1 MDWVVRFGLA
11 ELALGGLLGW
21 AMVVRDER
29 PEWLRRIGVVAPQR
43 IRQVH
48 LDYVMMGL
56 ILIAVGL
63 AVPDLPKAV
72 AIALVFGTIVNP
84 FLFVPLAFQPDVDK
98 RLWYRTLAVVSFIGV
113 SGGLVV
119 AAIVGPG

>member
-1 MDWVVRFGLA
+1 MDWVVQIGLV

-21 AMVVRDER
+21 AMVIRAER
-29 PEWLRRIGVVAPQR
+29 SEWLKRIGVVAPQR

-56 ILIAVGL
+56 ILIGVGL
-63 AVPDLPKAV
+63 AVPALPT
-72 AIALVFGTIVNP
+72 AIAAALVFGTAVNP
-84 FLFVPLAFQPDVDK
+84 FLFVPLAFEPDAEK
-98 RLWYRTLAVVSFIGV
+98 QLWYRLLAVVSFIGV
-113 SGGLVV
+113 SGGLVA

>member
-1 MDWVVRFGLA
+1 MDWVVRIGLV

-21 AMVVRDER
+21 AMVVRAEKS
-29 PEWLRRIGVVAPQR
+29 EWLTRIGVVAPQR

-63 AVPDLPKAV
+63 AVPDLPTG
-72 AIALVFGTIVNP
+72 I
-84 FLFVPLAFQPDVDK
+84 
-98 RLWYRTLAVVSFIGV
+98 
-113 SGGLVV
+113 SGGLVA
-119 AAIVGPG
+119 AAIVARRSRWRD

>member
-1 MDWVVRFGLA
+1 MIQIGLI

-21 AMVVRDER
+21 AMVLRQESPDF
-29 PEWLRRIGVVAPQR
+29 LRRIGVVAPQR

-63 AVPDLPKAV
+63 AIPDLPT
-72 AIALVFGTIVNP
+72 AIAVPLVFGTVVNP
-84 FLFVPLAFQPDVDK
+84 LLFVPLAFDPETEK
-98 RLWYRTLAVVSFIGV
+98 RLWYRALAVVSFLGV
-113 SGGLVV
+113 SGGLVA
-119 AAIVGPG
+119 AAIVGPA

>member
-1 MDWVVRFGLA
+1 MIRIGWI

-21 AMVVRDER
+21 AMVLRQER
-29 PEWLRRIGVVAPQR
+29 PDLLRRIGVVAPQR

-63 AVPDLPKAV
+63 AIPDLST
-72 AIALVFGTIVNP
+72 AIAIPLVFGTIVNP
-84 FLFVPLAFQPDVDK
+84 FLFVPLAFEPDVEQ
-98 RLWYRTLAVVSFIGV
+98 RAWYRALAVVSFLGV
-113 SGGLVV
+113 SGGLVA

>member
-1 MDWVVRFGLA
+1 MEWVVQIGLV

-21 AMVVRDER
+21 AMVIREER
-29 PEWLRRIGVVAPQR
+29 PQWIRRIGIVAPQR

-56 ILIAVGL
+56 ILIGVGL
-63 AVPDLPKAV
+63 AVPDLPTGV
-72 AIALVFGTIVNP
+72 AAALVFGTAVNP
-84 FLFVPLAFQPDVDK
+84 FLFVPLAFDPDVEK
-98 RLWYRTLAVVSFIGV
+98 RLWYRLLAIVSFLGV
-113 SGGLVV
+113 SGGLVA

>member
-1 MDWVVRFGLA
+1 MDWVIRIGLI

-21 AMVVRDER
+21 AMVAREER
-29 PEWLRRIGVVAPQR
+29 PKWLRRIGVVAPQR

-63 AVPDLPKAV
+63 AIPDLPT
-72 AIALVFGTIVNP
+72 AIAVPLVFGTFVNP
-84 FLFVPLAFQPDVDK
+84 LLFVPLAFDPEAK
-98 RLWYRTLAVVSFIGV
+98 ERAWYRALAVVSFLGV
-113 SGGLVV
+113 SGGLVA
-119 AAIVGPG
+119 AAILGP

>member
-1 MDWVVRFGLA
+1 MIQIGLV

-21 AMVVRDER
+21 AMVLRQESPDF
-29 PEWLRRIGVVAPQR
+29 LRRIGVVAPQR

-63 AVPDLPKAV
+63 AISDLSTAV
-72 AIALVFGTIVNP
+72 AVPLVFGTVVNP
-84 FLFVPLAFQPDVDK
+84 LLFVPLAFEPDTEK
-98 RLWYRTLAVVSFIGV
+98 RLWYRAIAVVSFLGV
-113 SGGLVV
+113 SGGLVA
-119 AAIVGPG
+119 AAIAGPS

>member
-1 MDWVVRFGLA
+1 MTWVVQVGLV

-21 AMVVRDER
+21 AMVVREEK
-29 PEWLRRIGVVAPQR
+29 PELLKRIGIVAPQR

-56 ILIAVGL
+56 ILIGVGL
-63 AVPDLPKAV
+63 AVPDLPS
-72 AIALVFGTIVNP
+72 AIAAALVFGTAVNP
-84 FLFVPLAFQPDVDK
+84 FLFVPLAFDPDVEK
-98 RLWYRTLAVVSFIGV
+98 RLWYRLLAVVSFVGV
-113 SGGLVV
+113 SRGLVA

>member
-1 MDWVVRFGLA
+1 MDWVVHIGIA

-21 AMVVRDER
+21 AMVIRMEKPD
-29 PEWLRRIGVVAPQR
+29 WLKRIGVVAPQR

-56 ILIAVGL
+56 ILIGVGL
-63 AVPDLPKAV
+63 AVPDLPTGVAV
-72 AIALVFGTIVNP
+72 ALVFGTVVNP
-84 FLFVPLAFQPDVDK
+84 FLFVPLAFNPDVDK
-98 RLWYRTLAVVSFIGV
+98 RLWFRSLSVLSFLAM
-113 SGGLVV
+113 SGSLVI

>member
-1 MDWVVRFGLA
+1 MDWLIEIGLV

-21 AMVVRDER
+21 AMVVRAEK
-29 PEWLRRIGVVAPQR
+29 PGWLTRIGVVAPQR

-56 ILIAVGL
+56 ISAAVGL
-63 AVPDLPKAV
+63 AVPGLPV
-72 AIALVFGTIVNP
+72 AIGVALAFGTFVNP
-84 FLFVPLAFQPDVDK
+84 LLFVPLAFDPGVEK
-98 RLWYRTLAVVSFIGV
+98 RLWYRLLSVVSFV
-113 SGGLVV
+113 AMSGSLVA

>member
-1 MDWVVRFGLA
+1 MDWVVQIGLV

-21 AMVVRDER
+21 AMVVREEKV
-29 PEWLRRIGVVAPQR
+29 EWLRRIGMVAPQR

-56 ILIAVGL
+56 ILIGVGL
-63 AVPDLPKAV
+63 AVPDLPKAI
-72 AIALVFGTIVNP
+72 ALALVFGTIVNP
-84 FLFVPLAFQPDVDK
+84 FLFVPLAFDPDVAQ
-98 RLWYRTLAVVSFIGV
+98 RSWYRVLAVVSFLGV
-113 SGGLVV
+113 SGGLVA